1 MKHLSEEQIVLH
13 YYGDAEAHL
22 EVRRHLSDCP
32 DCQAKFERVQAVL
45 TQIEPTEVPEPP
57 EFFEEKTWLNLR
69 DRLARQPGS
78 LRGWLVAPTKWR
90 VPAVPRFWARWG
102 RKWALAASLVV
113 LLAVAFL
120 AGRYGRIGNVASPSN
135 VAAVNPERVVLVAVG
150 DHLERSQILLVEIMN
165 SDTKGG
171 VDLTTEQRQARD
183 LLDANHLYR
192 VSAQQAG
199 DPAVAGL
206 LDDLGRVLT
215 EIANAP
221 SELTAADLQAIRGRI
236 QSQGLLFK
244 IRVVGSQV
252 DSRVRRQSQAR
263 PEAGRG
269 NTI

>member
-13 YYGDAEAHL
+13 YYGDAEADL

-57 EFFEEKTWLNLR
+57 EVFEEKTWLNLR
-69 DRLARQPGS
+69 DRLTRQPGS
-78 LRGWLVAPTKWR
+78 LRGWLVAPTKWG

-102 RKWALAASLVV
+102 RKWALAASLTV
-113 LLAVAFL
+113 LLAAAFL

-135 VAAVNPERVVLVAVG
+135 VATVNPERVVLVAVG

-236 QSQGLLFK
+236 QAQGLLFK